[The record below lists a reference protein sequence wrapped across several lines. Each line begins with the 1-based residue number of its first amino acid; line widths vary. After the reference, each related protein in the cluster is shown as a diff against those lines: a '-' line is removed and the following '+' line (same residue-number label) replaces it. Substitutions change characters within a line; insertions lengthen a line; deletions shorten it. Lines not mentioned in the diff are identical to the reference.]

1 MKRLVFCLLTASF
14 ATAML
19 AQDISGTIEGSV
31 LDPTGA
37 TVPKAKVTITN
48 TDRNPVVRTPE
59 TNDSGVYSAPF
70 LPIGNYAVK
79 VGAAG
84 FKTDERTGIVLNVDD
99 VLKINFNMEV
109 GQVSDTVEVR
119 STAAPVVLSTPASAT
134 TIEGTQVRELALGTR
149 NFAQLVSLMPGVSNQ
164 SGV

>member
-1 MKRLVFCLLTASF
+1 MKKLTFCLFLAASF

-31 LDPTGA
+31 LDPAGA

-48 TDRNPVVRTPE
+48 TDRHQVVRTVE

-70 LPIGNYAVK
+70 LPVGNYAVK
-79 VGAAG
+79 VGATG

-99 VLKINFNMEV
+99 VLKINFSMVV
-109 GQVSDTVEVR
+109 GQVTDTVEVKA
-119 STAAPVVLSTPASAT
+119 SAAPVDLSTPASAT
-134 TIEGTQVRELALGTR
+134 TIE
-149 NFAQLVSLMPGVSNQ
+149 
-164 SGV
+164 